1 MTALRIA
8 YLCHRLGIDAN
19 RAAMLAA
26 FIWGAGHD

>member
-8 YLCHRLGIDAN
+8 LLCDRYGLTPD

-26 FIWGAGHD
+26 FIWGAAHD